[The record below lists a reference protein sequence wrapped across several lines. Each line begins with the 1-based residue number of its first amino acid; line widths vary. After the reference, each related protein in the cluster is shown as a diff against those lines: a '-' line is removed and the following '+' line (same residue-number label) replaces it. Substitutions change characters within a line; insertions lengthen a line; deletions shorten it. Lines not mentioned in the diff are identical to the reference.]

1 MLPIQLRKAD
11 SPVSEEV
18 NIFVTDAFVFV
29 LITNANFDDESILK
43 RVDRG
48 LALRNGLIQE
58 AKHNKVF
65 LPQVDELTWQ
75 GTRDDYAEKAK
86 TVGVLREQ
94 NEDLRSLKELL
105 VYG

>member
-1 MLPIQLRKAD
+1 M
-11 SPVSEEV
+11 
-18 NIFVTDAFVFV
+18 
-29 LITNANFDDESILK
+29 
-43 RVDRG
+43 DRG

-105 VYG
+105 VYGLKGMAAYLEHAMRLGFNDDTVHVSCSVHWLPLRLSLYRQRNG